1 MEVLGAKYKNHLEQL
16 IAAIQNSELLEQY
29 IENETEDIY
38 KQMIEAYEPHVSELY
53 QVVAEKS
60 PLELEA
66 LEKALLDP
74 GLEGMFLPRILGYA
88 VLRGGISEDYKYTKQ
103 QEHFKEILEAI
114 IDSANFDYIKNR
126 IGQTLQVGFALSSDI
141 WLTNLLQDISN
152 KKVKTFLTHQKND
165 KYRDLEHR
173 IELYENYRKQLHG
186 QNFSTVSFPESLVDF
201 SMNKNALVQFLVFR
215 ANRRFNNESIL
226 PAIDSFV
233 NNDKLQD
240 DPAFLEVIMLI
251 AMFYDVSDVT
261 KKKIS
266 VLLDQFRKNDS
277 SFVQNYF
284 NNLLNLYRG
293 NIEITPEA
301 DKRMSEIINKNV
313 ADGVTEYYNLINA
326 VHTKGYVHPDTIAL
340 VSQYYEAHK
349 GLSLENECLRDCIY
363 GYCESFLNNLD
374 TDSYREYFE
383 INKVF
388 ISYINT
394 FNNQKFNQ
402 RIKDLSLNYIKR
414 LLAVYIDRKGKDY
427 QDIKKFVTATFLD
440 LGFKTEKEL
449 KDMFT
454 AKRK

>member
-1 MEVLGAKYKNHLEQL
+1 MEALGANYKNHLDQL
-16 IAAIQNSELLEQY
+16 IAAIQNSDLLVQY
-29 IENETEDIY
+29 IEDETEDIY
-38 KQMIEAYEPHVSELY
+38 KQMIEAYEPHINELY
-53 QVVAEKS
+53 QVVAEKT
-60 PLELEA
+60 PLQLEA

-74 GLEGMFLPRILGYA
+74 GLEGMFLPRILGYS

-103 QEHFKEILEAI
+103 QDHFKEILEAI

-141 WLTNLLQDISN
+141 WTTNLLAEISN
-152 KKVKTFLTHQKND
+152 KKVKTFLSHQKND
-165 KYRDLEHR
+165 KYRDLDQR
-173 IELYENYRKQLHG
+173 VELYVNYRKQFHG
-186 QNFSTVSFPESLVDF
+186 QNFSTVSFPENEVDF
-201 SMNKNALVQFLVFR
+201 NMNKNALVQFLIYR
-215 ANRRFNNESIL
+215 ADRRFNNESIL

-240 DPAFLEVIMLI
+240 NPAFLEVIMLI
-251 AMFYDVSDVT
+251 AMFYDVNDT
-261 KKKIS
+261 IKIKIS
-266 VLLDQFRKNDS
+266 ALIDQFRKKDS
-277 SFVQNYF
+277 GFVQHYF

-293 NIEITPEA
+293 DIEITPEA
-301 DKRMSEIINKNV
+301 DKRMSEIINKKV

-326 VHTKGYVHPDTIAL
+326 VHTKGYVHQDTIAL

-402 RIKDLSLNYIKR
+402 RIKDLSLNYIKK
-414 LLAVYIDRKGKDY
+414 LLAVYTDRKGRDY

-440 LGFKTEKEL
+440 LNFKTEKEL

-454 AKRK
+454 ATRK